1 MNWPLVGKL
10 SLFGLAMGVGT
21 VFVIPSNLEPF
32 IWFPI
37 FILCAALI
45 ALSGVT
51 RVFLHGVW
59 IGIANGIWIT
69 LCHVIF
75 FSQYAAR
82 HPQEM
87 TAFASAAINPRLLM
101 LIVGPAIGV
110 ISGAVLGLFAVVATK
125 ILRRPKALD
134 ADPTA

>member
-75 FSQYAAR
+75 FSQYAAN
-82 HPQEM
+82 HPQ
-87 TAFASAAINPRLLM
+87 
-101 LIVGPAIGV
+101 
-110 ISGAVLGLFAVVATK
+110 
-125 ILRRPKALD
+125 
-134 ADPTA
+134 